1 MESASAL
8 ALPSTTSNDAHPFM
22 LASNQR
28 LDEVV
33 VALRPSNVVMRDEVV
48 EHHLRALLVR
58 PRLLEVGEGGGTA

>member
-1 MESASAL
+1 
-8 ALPSTTSNDAHPFM
+8 M